1 MRRVLVLGE
10 KPLPLPQFLRQR
22 FPHLPPK
29 ILQNALKR
37 RDVKR
42 GGLRLGAHDLVA
54 PGEELE
60 IFIDE
65 SYLSGI
71 PAPKVVFADENI
83 VVAVKP
89 QGVAVAEDS
98 RGAPTLADALQGEYP
113 GALPCHRLD
122 VQTGGLTVFALNQPA
137 LAEMERA
144 FKERSLQK
152 IYRCLVFGRP
162 SPGTALLRAWLSKD
176 ASSSKVA
183 VYDRAVPGSLP
194 IETAYQTLDSSS
206 EMSLLKVDLLT
217 GRTHQIRAHLAHIG
231 HPVCGDDKY
240 GDRAKNKAYGLTRQQ
255 LWATEI
261 HLRFDDGP
269 LKYLNGKAFSIKPE
283 FGLRDL
289 DR

>member
-1 MRRVLVLGE
+1 MRKLRVLGE
-10 KPLPLPQFLRQR
+10 RPLPLPQFLRQS
-22 FPHLPPK
+22 FPSLPPG

-42 GGLRLGAHDLVA
+42 GGLRLGAKDLVE

-65 SYLSGI
+65 RFLGGL
-71 PAPKVVFADENI
+71 PPPKVVFADENI

-89 QGVAVAEDS
+89 QGIAVAEDS
-98 RGAPTLADALQGEYP
+98 RGAPTLADALRAEYP

-122 VQTGGLTVFALNQPA
+122 VQTGGLVLFALNPSA
-137 LAEMERA
+137 LRELERA

-162 SPGTALLRAWLSKD
+162 TPGVALLQAWLSKD
-176 ASSSKVA
+176 ASASR
-183 VYDRAVPGSLP
+183 VYVHDRAVPGSLP

-206 EMSLLKVDLLT
+206 EMSLLKVELIT

-240 GDRAKNKAYGLTRQQ
+240 GDRAKNKAYSLTRQQ
-255 LWATEI
+255 LWATEV

-269 LKYLNGKAFSIKPE
+269 LRYLNGKAFSVKPE
-283 FGLRDL
+283 FGLRGL
-289 DR
+289 EW